1 MLIRIVSILFPM
13 FAITAVGYL
22 AGRRLKPDLSHAN
35 KLNMD
40 IFVPALIFAA
50 LASKDFQIGEYLPL
64 FAATALVVVGSGL
77 GGWALARATGIA
89 PKTFVPP
96 MMFNNAGNLGL
107 PLAVLAF
114 GDAALAPAVVIF
126 MVSNLAHFTFGAW
139 LLDHRVKLLTIWR
152 VPSVL
157 ATIAGLAVGL
167 VGLEVWP
174 PLLMAVKM
182 LGDISIPLMLL
193 ALGVRLAESQIGAI
207 RIGLLGA
214 VARPLLGMVLAGLVL
229 LMIEL
234 PARERAMLMVFG
246 ALPPAVLN
254 YMFAERY
261 GQEPDKVAS
270 MVLLGNLA
278 AVVFLPVAL
287 ALVLD

>member
-1 MLIRIVSILFPM
+1 
-13 FAITAVGYL
+13 
-22 AGRRLKPDLSHAN
+22 
-35 KLNMD
+35 
-40 IFVPALIFAA
+40 
-50 LASKDFQIGEYLPL
+50 
-64 FAATALVVVGSGL
+64 
-77 GGWALARATGIA
+77 
-89 PKTFVPP
+89 
-96 MMFNNAGNLGL
+96 
-107 PLAVLAF
+107 
-114 GDAALAPAVVIF
+114 
-126 MVSNLAHFTFGAW
+126 
-139 LLDHRVKLLTIWR
+139 
-152 VPSVL
+152 
-157 ATIAGLAVGL
+157 
-167 VGLEVWP
+167 
-174 PLLMAVKM
+174 MAVKM